1 MELDKIVRNI
11 IRESLERQKMLFE
24 TESKDGS
31 IVNLYQSTSEEN
43 LERLKKDPSF
53 SAEYFGSR
61 GGNMH
66 TRAVYTNLE
75 LSQAL
80 KQNYGDVVVKSRC
93 NFPGYKCKE
102 PCKVVNTNIN
112 YYRNA

>member
-43 LERLKKDPSF
+43 LERLKNDPS
-53 SAEYFGSR
+53 
-61 GGNMH
+61 
-66 TRAVYTNLE
+66 
-75 LSQAL
+75 
-80 KQNYGDVVVKSRC
+80 
-93 NFPGYKCKE
+93 
-102 PCKVVNTNIN
+102 
-112 YYRNA
+112 